1 MDLKYLQPLKQETFI
16 FVQWMN
22 TAVLENIWPLLDY
35 FMKVTPE
42 DMILGH
48 DQDLTMFQIG
58 GTIPEVTFCG
68 IEAIAGRKCGLF
80 ATQFWTFRKNCIYK

>member
-1 MDLKYLQPLKQETFI
+1 
-16 FVQWMN
+16 
-22 TAVLENIWPLLDY
+22 
-35 FMKVTPE
+35 MKVTPE

-58 GTIPEVTFCG
+58 GTIPEETFCG

-80 ATQFWTFRKNCIYK
+80 ATQF